1 MIDMNKQYEEF
12 SFCGIIFLM
21 TVIDDYIKPFD
32 SALRQELERLRS
44 IAKKLLPGCEETIS
58 YGMPTIKY
66 KGKSIL
72 GFYVHKNHIGIYP
85 FSGSVISTI
94 KELENY
100 GTTKGA
106 IHEKFDQPLPDA
118 LVEKIIRARMKQADV

>member
-1 MIDMNKQYEEF
+1 M
-12 SFCGIIFLM
+12 G
-21 TVIDDYIKPFD
+21 VIDDYIGQFEP
-32 SALRQELERLRS
+32 AIANELERIYS
-44 IAKKLLPGCEETIS
+44 IAKILLPGCQETIS
-58 YGMPTIKY
+58 YAMPTLKY

-85 FSGSVISTI
+85 FSGSVISKI

-106 IHEKFDQPLPDA
+106 IHEKFDQLLPDD
-118 LVEKIIRARMKQADV
+118 LIKTIVRERMKQAGV